1 MPQQATNSDAAVS
14 TMSLLEGV
22 TAEGDTALHVVAT
35 NGDGESY
42 LRSADIIC
50 RKATHLLFRPN
61 RNGDTSLHCAARAGR
76 SRMVS
81 QLVAFARGCE
91 DGAGERMREL
101 LRMENG
107 SKETALHEA
116 VLIGSIHIVELLMAA
131 DPELAYFPKDGGTSP
146 LYLAVLHDQADIAHT
161 LHQKS
166 GGYLSYSG
174 PDGQNALHA
183 AALRSQAM
191 TEMLLEFNIGLTA
204 QKDRNGST
212 PLHFATSILH
222 PRANPTPMYQSDD
235 QGLFPIHVAAFT
247 GVNKA
252 IVKFLEK
259 WRTFLHVAVEKKK
272 WNIVA
277 LACQT
282 PSLSWI
288 LNMQDNKGNT
298 ALHTSVMLGHQ
309 DIFCLLLENQEV
321 RLNMTNKKGETPLD
335 LSQSKICAGCF
346 CAWNPRFVM
355 NAALIYCH
363 AKHGNRR
370 LDNFEEQYIQPGDE
384 EKESN
389 KLTAST
395 QTLGLG
401 SVLMAT
407 VAFSATFT
415 PPGDFSDNGTPTLS
429 RRYVFDAFIAAN
441 SLAFGCSG
449 LATINLMYSGTAIV
463 DVPLRS
469 MHFDVAVVFAFCS
482 VTSLATAFV
491 LGLYVVLDPVA
502 HMTATAVCV
511 VASLLC
517 LCGYIDPLRG
527 QAVARALFRRMGS
540 RALVISARILIIRT
554 AMVFWPLIAS
564 FIWAAIS
571 GKDRH
576 KKLP

>member
-1 MPQQATNSDAAVS
+1 MDPLLLAASFSGSWQALGFLLDGGDATERSTDAVPTQSFLELLQHGATSDPDKGNMIMAMPQQATNSDAAVS

-183 AALRSQAM
+183 AALRSQDYSS
-191 TEMLLEFNIGLTA
+191 TA
-204 QKDRNGST
+204 QAQTCPENLTQKELSIQEPGRYCYWSENIM
-212 PLHFATSILH
+212 FATSILH
-222 PRANPTPMYQSDD
+222 PRGVHFWIFRPWYVWFHGFWHSSMPFYPVLQVIFHPWFPWNHGVWHSGMPFDALLQANPTPMYQSDD

-259 WRTFLHVAVEKKK
+259 CPTIAVCAISKGE
-272 WNIVA
+272 
-277 LACQT
+277 LSSM
-282 PSLSWI
+282 SLS
-288 LNMQDNKGNT
+288 K
-298 ALHTSVMLGHQ
+298 
-309 DIFCLLLENQEV
+309 
-321 RLNMTNKKGETPLD
+321 
-335 LSQSKICAGCF
+335 
-346 CAWNPRFVM
+346 
-355 NAALIYCH
+355 
-363 AKHGNRR
+363 RR
-370 LDNFEEQYIQPGDE
+370 
-384 EKESN
+384 
-389 KLTAST
+389 
-395 QTLGLG
+395 
-401 SVLMAT
+401 
-407 VAFSATFT
+407 
-415 PPGDFSDNGTPTLS
+415 
-429 RRYVFDAFIAAN
+429 
-441 SLAFGCSG
+441 
-449 LATINLMYSGTAIV
+449 SGT
-463 DVPLRS
+463 
-469 MHFDVAVVFAFCS
+469 
-482 VTSLATAFV
+482 
-491 LGLYVVLDPVA
+491 
-502 HMTATAVCV
+502 
-511 VASLLC
+511 
-517 LCGYIDPLRG
+517 
-527 QAVARALFRRMGS
+527 
-540 RALVISARILIIRT
+540 
-554 AMVFWPLIAS
+554 
-564 FIWAAIS
+564 
-571 GKDRH
+571 
-576 KKLP
+576 

>member
-1 MPQQATNSDAAVS
+1 MAAMDPLLLAASFSGSWQALGFLLDGGDATERSTDAVPTQSFLELLQHGATSDPDKGNMIMAMPQQATNSDAAVS

-222 PRANPTPMYQSDD
+222 PRGVHFWIFRPWYVWFHGFWHSSMPFYPVLQVIFHPWFPWNHGVWHSGMPFDALLQANPTPMYQSDD

-259 WRTFLHVAVEKKK
+259 CPTIAVCAISKGE
-272 WNIVA
+272 
-277 LACQT
+277 LSSM
-282 PSLSWI
+282 SLS
-288 LNMQDNKGNT
+288 K
-298 ALHTSVMLGHQ
+298 
-309 DIFCLLLENQEV
+309 
-321 RLNMTNKKGETPLD
+321 
-335 LSQSKICAGCF
+335 
-346 CAWNPRFVM
+346 
-355 NAALIYCH
+355 
-363 AKHGNRR
+363 RR
-370 LDNFEEQYIQPGDE
+370 
-384 EKESN
+384 
-389 KLTAST
+389 
-395 QTLGLG
+395 
-401 SVLMAT
+401 
-407 VAFSATFT
+407 
-415 PPGDFSDNGTPTLS
+415 
-429 RRYVFDAFIAAN
+429 
-441 SLAFGCSG
+441 
-449 LATINLMYSGTAIV
+449 SGT
-463 DVPLRS
+463 
-469 MHFDVAVVFAFCS
+469 
-482 VTSLATAFV
+482 
-491 LGLYVVLDPVA
+491 
-502 HMTATAVCV
+502 
-511 VASLLC
+511 
-517 LCGYIDPLRG
+517 
-527 QAVARALFRRMGS
+527 
-540 RALVISARILIIRT
+540 
-554 AMVFWPLIAS
+554 
-564 FIWAAIS
+564 
-571 GKDRH
+571 
-576 KKLP
+576 